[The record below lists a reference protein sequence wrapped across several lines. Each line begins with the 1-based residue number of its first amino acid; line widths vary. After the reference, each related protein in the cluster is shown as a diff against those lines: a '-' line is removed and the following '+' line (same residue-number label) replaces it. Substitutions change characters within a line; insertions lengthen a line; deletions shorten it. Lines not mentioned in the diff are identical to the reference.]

1 MGNILGI
8 LGRPNV
14 GKSTFF
20 NRLVGTRDAI
30 VDPVSGVTR
39 DRHYGKSD
47 WNGKEFSII
56 DTGGYVHGSDD
67 VFEEEIR
74 KQAMLAIDESDLILF
89 IVDARDGLTD
99 MDKDVANL
107 LRRSNKKIFV
117 AANKC
122 DTPGAESEAVEF
134 YQLGLGEIYAI
145 SAQSGTGTG
154 ELMDAIVAEFEN
166 EDIEDYEE
174 LPRVAFV
181 GRPNVGKSSIIN
193 ALLGKDRNIVTPV
206 AGTTR
211 DAVFTRYNAFGFDF
225 MLVDTAGL
233 RRKSRVH
240 EDIEFYSVMR
250 SIRTIENSDIC
261 VLMIDATEGFE
272 AQDMNIFRLIQK
284 NNKGVVVVVNKWDL
298 LEKNTNTHIE
308 YTRMIHEKLAPFTDI
323 HIIYTSV
330 LNKQRIFKVMEAI
343 KEVNENLRRK
353 VPTSKLN
360 DVLLPYIDNYPPGIG
375 SRGRYIKIKF
385 VTQLPTKVPSF
396 AFFCNLPNDVKEAY
410 ARFLENKIRENFALK
425 GVPIRVYFRQK

>member
-1 MGNILGI
+1 MGNIIGI

-20 NRLVGTRDAI
+20 NRLIGMRDAI
-30 VDPVSGVTR
+30 VDPTSGVTR

-47 WNGKEFSII
+47 WNGKEFSVI
-56 DTGGYVHGSDD
+56 DTGGYVLGSDD

-74 KQAMLAIDESDLILF
+74 KQAMLAIEESDVILF
-89 IVDARDGLTD
+89 MVDARDGLTD

-107 LRRSNKKIFV
+107 LRKSKKKIFL

-122 DTPGAESEAVEF
+122 DSPSKEFEAAEF
-134 YQLGLGEIYAI
+134 YQLGLGEVYPV

-154 ELMDAIVAEFEN
+154 ELMDAIVADLPE
-166 EDIEDYEE
+166 EDTEDFDG

-193 ALLGKDRNIVTPV
+193 SLIGVDRNIVTSV

-211 DAVFTRYNAFGFDF
+211 DSVFTRYNSFGFDF

-233 RRKSRVH
+233 RRKSKVN

-250 SIRTIENSDIC
+250 SIRTIEHSDVC

-272 AQDMNIFRLIQK
+272 AQDMNIFRLVQK

-298 LEKNTNTHIE
+298 IEKETNTHLQYEREIKD
-308 YTRMIHEKLAPFTDI
+308 KLAPFTDVRVI
-323 HIIYTSV
+323 FTSV

-343 KEVNENLRRK
+343 KEVHENLNTK
-353 VPTSKLN
+353 VSTSKLN
-360 DVLLPYIDNYPPGIG
+360 DTMLPLIENYPPGIG

-385 VTQLPTKVPSF
+385 VTQLPTKIPSF
-396 AFFCNLPNDVKEAY
+396 AFFCNLPKDVKDAY
-410 ARFLENKIRENFALK
+410 ARFLENKLRENFALT
-425 GVPIRVYFRQK
+425 GVPMRVYFRQK

>member
-30 VDPVSGVTR
+30 VDPTSGVTR

-56 DTGGYVHGSDD
+56 DTGGYVLGSDD

-74 KQAMLAIDESDLILF
+74 KQAMLAIEESDVILF
-89 IVDARDGLTD
+89 MVDGMDGLTD

-107 LRRSNKKIFV
+107 LRKCKKKVFLAV
-117 AANKC
+117 NKC
-122 DTPGAESEAVEF
+122 DSPSKEAEAAEF
-134 YQLGLGEIYAI
+134 YQLGLGDLFAM

-154 ELMDAIVAEFEN
+154 ELLDAIVAEFPEN
-166 EDIEDYEE
+166 DIEDYDD
-174 LPRVAFV
+174 LPKVAFV

-193 ALLGKDRNIVTPV
+193 ALIGVERNIVTPV

-211 DAVFTRYNAFGFDF
+211 DSIYTRYNSFGFDF

-233 RRKSRVH
+233 RRKAKVH

-250 SIRTIENSDIC
+250 SIRTIEKSDIC

-284 NNKGVVVVVNKWDL
+284 NNKGIIVVVNKWDMV
-298 LEKNTNTHIE
+298 EKETNTHLE
-308 YTRMIHEKLAPFTDI
+308 YTEMIKEKLAPLTDV
-323 HIIYTSV
+323 HVIYTSV
-330 LNKQRIFKVMEAI
+330 INKQRIFKVMEAI

-360 DVLLPYIDNYPPGIG
+360 DTLLPYIENYPPGIG

-410 ARFLENKIRENFALK
+410 ARYLENKIRENFALT